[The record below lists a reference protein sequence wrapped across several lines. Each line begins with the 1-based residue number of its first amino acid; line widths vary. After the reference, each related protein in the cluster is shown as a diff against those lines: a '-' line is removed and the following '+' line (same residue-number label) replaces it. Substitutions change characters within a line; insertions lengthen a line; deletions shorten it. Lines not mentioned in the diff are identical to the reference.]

1 MRRLLVL
8 IPLALLLLLAGMVV
22 FPRTNR
28 DEPPDFSFFNRGDIK
43 TLDPNRMSWAQDIR
57 IGYALWEGLYRL
69 DPETLDPELGS
80 AERVEV
86 SDDKT
91 VYTFH
96 IRGSAKWSNGDDLQ
110 AKDYVFAWRR
120 MLEEPDEYSY
130 LLFYMKGARPY
141 SEAFAKDV
149 AVGKTFDKAVGV
161 EVLGPKTLRVRLEHP
176 VAFFPDLCAFPPY
189 FPLHEPSMRPFRV
202 VDDESG
208 RVSYSGKFT
217 RPPHLVSNGPFR
229 LHAWKFK
236 GRLRMMRNEHYWDVA
251 NVKSR
256 IIDQVYGEGQVAFEM
271 YDRGEVDWHLG
282 IELMPEIS
290 ANLKAAGRTDLH
302 VWPGF
307 GTYFYSFNCLPT
319 LPGGR
324 RNPFADVRVR
334 QALSMA
340 VDKRPIVETVT
351 RMGEPVTSNYIP
363 PTIFPKYPVPQGL
376 PYDPQRARKLLAEA
390 GYPGGA
396 GFPEVGLLF
405 NNDAHHGDIAQ
416 IVRRQWQKELGVN
429 VTLEG
434 VEIKIFGDRLHNQ
447 EYDVAR
453 ASWIGDYNDPSTFTD
468 KYLSYSE
475 QNDSKWNSPEY
486 DKLCNQAAV
495 EADVNKRLDMLS
507 KAEAI
512 LLREAPILPMY
523 SYVNVDLHRA
533 NVFGANKHPKNMVA
547 WKEIGK
553 HKTPPREDSPGRAN
567 TPTAAA
573 DSNPAIDSTP
583 GAAR

>member
-1 MRRLLVL
+1 MRR
-8 IPLALLLLLAGMVV
+8 ALLLIPVALLIVLGGFVL
-22 FPRTNR
+22 FPGRSR
-28 DEPPDFSFFNRGDIK
+28 DEPPDFAFINRGDIK

-69 DPETLDPELGS
+69 DPATLDPELGA
-80 AERVEV
+80 AERVDL

-96 IRGSAKWSNGDDLQ
+96 IRPDARWSNGDPLE
-110 AKDYVFAWRR
+110 AKDFVFAWRR

-130 LLFYMKGARPY
+130 LLFYMKGARAY
-141 SEAFAKDV
+141 SEAFARDT
-149 AVGKTFDKAVGV
+149 AVGKTFDQAVGI
-161 EVLGPKTLRVRLEHP
+161 EVLGPRTLRVRLEHP
-176 VAFFPDLCAFPPY
+176 VTFFPDLCAFPPY
-189 FPLHEPSMRPFRV
+189 FPLHEPSMLPFKS
-202 VDDESG
+202 VDSKSG

-217 RPPHLVSNGPFR
+217 RPPHLVTNGPFR
-229 LHAWKFK
+229 LHDWKFK
-236 GRLRMMRNEHYWDVA
+236 GRLRMMANDHYWDRA

-282 IELMPEIS
+282 IEVMPEIS

-307 GTYFYSFNCLPT
+307 GTYFYSFNCLPK
-319 LPGGR
+319 LPDGR
-324 RNPFADVRVR
+324 KNPFADVRVR

-351 RMGEPVTSNYIP
+351 RMGEPVTANYVP
-363 PTIFPKYPVPQGL
+363 PGAFPKYPQPQGL
-376 PYDPQRARKLLAEA
+376 PHDPQRARRLMAEA

-396 GFPEVGLLF
+396 GFPAVSLLF
-405 NNDAHHGDIAQ
+405 NNDAHHGDVAQ

-447 EYDVAR
+447 EYAVAR

-468 KYLSYSE
+468 KYLSFSE
-475 QNDSKWNSPEY
+475 QNDSKWVSAEY
-486 DKLCNQAAV
+486 DRLCAQAAV
-495 EADVNKRLDMLS
+495 ESDVTRRLALLS
-507 KAEAI
+507 RAEAI
-512 LLREAPILPMY
+512 LLAEAPILPMY
-523 SYVNVDLHRA
+523 SYVNVDLHRD
-533 NVFGANKHPKNMVA
+533 NVVGTNKHPKNMVA
-547 WKEIGK
+547 WKEIGRRK
-553 HKTPPREDSPGRAN
+553 PGAVTPAGS
-567 TPTAAA
+567 TAAA
-573 DSNPAIDSTP
+573 
-583 GAAR
+583 GG